1 MKLIGKNSFP
11 PPRKILLIQLRR
23 LGDTLLTTP
32 AIRALAKQFPDAQ
45 IDFIAED
52 PGIEALFG
60 HPQITRLMLA
70 PKNGIAAWLSFMR
83 TVRKVKYDWAIDFMS
98 NPRSAQFAYFSGAK
112 LRAGFDRRGRRW
124 AFTHRM
130 VEEAVDREAY
140 AVDLRIEFMK
150 LMGVPDAG
158 RELEIYS
165 DFAVPEEAARAREV
179 VKQCGGKPIA
189 AIAAGNPNAA
199 KRYPA
204 DLMAKA
210 IEGLQREGLE
220 IVVTAG
226 PGEQEFAHAIQQH
239 LGSSITLLLD
249 ATVPVLA
256 ALYRKSVIY
265 VGPDTGPKHVAVAC
279 GIPTVTIFGPGR
291 PSNWNDP
298 LSATNI
304 LIAAPCD
311 TRPNCIESECAKRAC
326 LRKIQPEEV
335 IHAAISLLKD
345 N

>member
-11 PPRKILLIQLRR
+11 TPRRILLIQLRR

-32 AIRALAKQFPDAQ
+32 AIRALAAQFPDAQ
-45 IDFIAED
+45 IDFIVED
-52 PGIEALFG
+52 PGIDALYG
-60 HPQITRLMLA
+60 HPQITRLMHA
-70 PKNGIAAWLSFMR
+70 PKVGITAWLRFVKM
-83 TVRKVKYDWAIDFMS
+83 VREVKYDWAIDFMS

-112 LRAGFDRRGRRW
+112 IRVGFDRRGRRW

-130 VEEAVDREAY
+130 VEEAADREAY
-140 AVDLRIEFMK
+140 AVDLRMEFLK
-150 LMGVPDAG
+150 LMRVKSAG
-158 RELEIYS
+158 RELETYS
-165 DFAVPEEAARAREV
+165 DSVMLDEASRAEEA

-189 AIAAGNPNAA
+189 AICAGNPNSA

-204 DLMAKA
+204 DLMAKV
-210 IEGLQREGLE
+210 IEGLQKEGLS

-226 PGEQEFAHAIQQH
+226 PSEQEFAYAIQKH
-239 LGSSITLLLD
+239 TGDTVALLLE
-249 ATVPVLA
+249 ATVPALA

-279 GIPTVTIFGPGR
+279 RVPTVTIFGPGR

-298 LSATNI
+298 LSANNV

-311 TRPNCIESECAKRAC
+311 TRPNCIESECAKREC
-326 LRKIQPEEV
+326 LRKIKPEEV
-335 IHAAISLLKD
+335 IQAAMGLI
-345 N
+345 